1 MTILENQA
9 QITVGLKINFFS
21 HHWPLPTH
29 SGTDPPSNPPE
40 EKVLDENFFWQ
51 YVSPQSR
58 LVSGWV
64 HCPRESE
71 AGQPGQEPISKHHCL
86 RPYKVTSIIS
96 LEYIYWMQGPT
107 TKDRIGNY
115 DGQGEGRIPERQLC
129 RRVPKEQG
137 LYRNPGTYGQ
147 YHWALL
153 EDGNDQLKFFPYIQD
168 NIHLKI
174 YLIYEVKY
182 IQYT

>member
-1 MTILENQA
+1 MTIPQNQA
-9 QITVGLKINFFS
+9 QITVGLKLTSSLI
-21 HHWPLPTH
+21 
-29 SGTDPPSNPPE
+29 TDPSPRTVALNPPSNPPK
-40 EKVLDENFFWQ
+40 EKVLAEKICWQ
-51 YVSPQSR
+51 YFSTQSC

-137 LYRNPGTYGQ
+137 LYRHPGTYGQ

-153 EDGNDQLKFFPYIQD
+153 EDGNDVVDRP
-168 NIHLKI
+168 
-174 YLIYEVKY
+174 
-182 IQYT
+182 T